1 MISDMLRPLVDR
13 IASLEQRLRGAPHAE
28 WGVVTQAS
36 PLRVRL
42 DGDAEPLLG
51 TPSTL
56 VSGLRVG
63 DRVQAMIQNRKIT
76 ILGRGGG
83 DPIRENKTLWSG
95 AWYMNGTQT
104 AYLSELVS
112 EQQTGIALIWSE
124 YKDGEPKDYGWHT
137 QFISKAL
144 VAEFPGLGSYAY
156 MTVLDARKYVY
167 ISDNRIVGHSA
178 NSQSPNSGFVLRKVV
193 GL

>member
-1 MISDMLRPLVDR
+1 MNDPFSALRHR
-13 IASLEQRLRGAPHAE
+13 IDALAARIRAAPHAE
-28 WGVVTQAS
+28 WGVITQAS

-63 DRVQAMIQNRKIT
+63 DRVQAMIQNRKVT

-83 DPIRENKTLWSG
+83 DPIRENKILWSG
-95 AWYMNGTQT
+95 AWYMHGTQT

-156 MTVLDARKYVY
+156 MSMIDARKYVY
-167 ISDNRIVGHSA
+167 ISDNRIVGHAA
-178 NSQSPNSGFVLRKVV
+178 NSQSPNSGIVLRKVV